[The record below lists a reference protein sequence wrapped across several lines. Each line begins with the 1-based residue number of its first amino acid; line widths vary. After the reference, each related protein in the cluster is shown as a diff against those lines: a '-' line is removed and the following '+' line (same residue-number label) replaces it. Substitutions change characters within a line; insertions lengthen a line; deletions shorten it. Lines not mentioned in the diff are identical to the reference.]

1 MESIDAI
8 EENPA
13 MVHRAGAC
21 AVIHSDDANLIQ
33 HLNHEAAVAMAAG
46 NRAGLNITRP
56 EAIAWI
62 TLNPAKALGIAV
74 RTGSLEPGKMAD
86 VVIWSTDPFS
96 IYSVAEKVFIDGALT
111 YDRRDPR
118 YQPRS
123 DFELGQPSMRGR

>member
-1 MESIDAI
+1 
-8 EENPA
+8 

-21 AVIHSDDANLIQ
+21 AVIHSDDPNLTQ
-33 HLNHEAAVAMAAG
+33 HLNHEAGIAMAAG

-62 TLNPAKALGIAV
+62 TLNPARALGIAE

-86 VVIWSTDPFS
+86 VVLWSTDPFS
-96 IYSVAEKVFIDGALT
+96 VYSVAEKVFVDGALA

-118 YQPRS
+118 YQPKS
-123 DFELGQPSMRGR
+123 DFEVGQPAMGSR